1 MGSGR
6 NRIGGAIVLVLG
18 IFTLGTAVFFLVLR
32 PPLLPEDIRHTGI
45 DPGVLTDEFLGWLS
59 IVFRTWGGFIA
70 GYALALL
77 GIGLF
82 AMTGQRRWLYW
93 PAALGIVVAFGRFF
107 YSNIVLSS
115 DFLWFISF
123 LFLLA
128 LVAATLLAFS
138 RDRPPG

>member
-1 MGSGR
+1 MQSGQ
-6 NRIGGAIVLVLG
+6 NRIAGAFVVALG
-18 IFTLGTAVFFLVLR
+18 VFTLGTAVYFLVLR

-45 DPGVLTDEFLGWLS
+45 DPGMLTEEFLAWLA

-77 GIGLF
+77 GVGLF
-82 AMTGQRRWLYW
+82 MVTGKVRWLYW
-93 PAALGIVVAFGRFF
+93 PVSLGAVIAFGRFLL
-107 YSNIVLSS
+107 SNIVLSS

-128 LVAATLLAFS
+128 VVAATLLAFS
-138 RDRPPG
+138 RDRPPA